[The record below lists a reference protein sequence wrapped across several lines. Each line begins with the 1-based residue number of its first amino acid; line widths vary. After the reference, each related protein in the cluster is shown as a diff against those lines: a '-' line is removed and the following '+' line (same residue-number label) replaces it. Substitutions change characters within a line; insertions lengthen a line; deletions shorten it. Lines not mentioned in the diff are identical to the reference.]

1 MRKQERMSAR
11 AVLLQQ
17 YLEEFKQGVQT
28 EDDYLQ
34 FSAINKYIKK
44 EGIDTLPEEIQARY
58 CRLLRLKGLEKRS
71 IELLEKIYDENNHCS
86 SWEIRWELLSDY
98 LYIDDYDKVEALIAD
113 WFYDKHPNN
122 KEPML
127 QTILDEYRHRN
138 LVLACM
144 VLAKEKYHLS
154 LKTKPSRQISYYEQQ
169 MKDYNLKKAKAYNQH
184 YFYHDANHY
193 QFNLNLTV
201 DGVFDMAKKLLPSA
215 IKSTNSYVV
224 DFYYFDFDKPIG
236 QDLNHHPLT
245 GIKVTTLKNSQ
256 NILFVIPYDVKSQ
269 KKFRVI
275 NSVQTIEKE
284 NNPVK
289 TKNMSQIEKFNRR
302 YQNN

>member
-1 MRKQERMSAR
+1 M
-11 AVLLQQ
+11 
-17 YLEEFKQGVQT
+17 
-28 EDDYLQ
+28 
-34 FSAINKYIKK
+34 
-44 EGIDTLPEEIQARY
+44 
-58 CRLLRLKGLEKRS
+58 EKRS

-169 MKDYNLKKAKAYNQH
+169 MKDGQQQRH
-184 YFYHDANHY
+184 GECIQSHDRPSARISP
-193 QFNLNLTV
+193 V
-201 DGVFDMAKKLLPSA
+201 SDRKEGRRGKDGVIRRHRRRAAPFRRAGAQRPCRHQFRRRQA
-215 IKSTNSYVV
+215 
-224 DFYYFDFDKPIG
+224 
-236 QDLNHHPLT
+236 QT
-245 GIKVTTLKNSQ
+245 GV
-256 NILFVIPYDVKSQ
+256 
-269 KKFRVI
+269 
-275 NSVQTIEKE
+275 
-284 NNPVK
+284 
-289 TKNMSQIEKFNRR
+289 
-302 YQNN
+302 